1 MYYEIFA
8 IVFAVTAVVL
18 AYAIYRIMIRMFKA
32 DSIQTFVFALLMLII
47 AEFMIIFLFV
57 LSMFKVTGVA

>member
-8 IVFAVTAVVL
+8 IVFAITAVAL
-18 AYAIYRIMIRMFKA
+18 AYAIYRIMIRMFKTDA
-32 DSIQTFVFALLMLII
+32 IQTFVFALLMLII

-57 LSMFKVTGVA
+57 LSMFKVTGIA

>member
-8 IVFAVTAVVL
+8 IVFAVTAVAL

-32 DSIQTFVFALLMLII
+32 DAIQTFVFALLMLII

>member
-8 IVFAVTAVVL
+8 IVFAITAVAL
-18 AYAIYRIMIRMFKA
+18 AYAIYRIMIRMFKT